1 MSHSYSETSK
11 LFQPAF
17 LCSFIPPMIL
27 MVIFF
32 FDEKAHQDTWGMIF
46 AITGLLISGTVLVF
60 LLLLQLTVSI
70 NEQGISFKY
79 FPYIRTMR
87 TYCWEE
93 IQSAGLITY
102 KPISDFGGWGL
113 KRSKKY
119 GQAYTTK
126 GNKGLWVQLK
136 DGRSFVLSIIDTRQV
151 SACLDQITGS
161 PE

>member
-17 LCSFIPPMIL
+17 LCSFMPVMIV
-27 MVIFF
+27 MIVIF

-46 AITGLLISGTVLVF
+46 SITGLLISGTVLVF

-93 IQSAGLITY
+93 YGLPGLLHISLSLVSVAGACKEAENTARPTPP
-102 KPISDFGGWGL
+102 KAT
-113 KRSKKY
+113 KAY
-119 GQAYTTK
+119 GC
-126 GNKGLWVQLK
+126 
-136 DGRSFVLSIIDTRQV
+136 S
-151 SACLDQITGS
+151 
-161 PE
+161 